1 MEDGQRR
8 SSRYDAQ
15 GASFSLF
22 RTPIRRVKTERQ
34 GDGRVCRV
42 KRLCT
47 ARESRAFSAVGMAG
61 GECLQCHV
69 MDGSTIFRSENHR
82 RMKPPLRGSPS
93 ARGIRL
99 LVAET
104 LPTHQKRFRGP
115 KGEESAFNAL
125 AVEYLLHTLDI
136 HKIVIYNIVYQ
147 DKGVKRH
154 GGVQIRVHR

>member
-1 MEDGQRR
+1 MICRGADKVRYGAASHGVLSLRPLRSLRLKHQGRYAVSGRTLKQARLVACIVRGSVEDGQRR

-22 RTPIRRVKTERQ
+22 RPPIRRVKTERQ

-47 ARESRAFSAVGMAG
+47 ARESQAFSAVGMAG

-82 RMKPPLRGSPS
+82 RIAGCKTRHSRVS
-93 ARGIRL
+93 RL
-99 LVAET
+99 PA
-104 LPTHQKRFRGP
+104 K
-115 KGEESAFNAL
+115 N
-125 AVEYLLHTLDI
+125 LLTA
-136 HKIVIYNIVYQ
+136 
-147 DKGVKRH
+147 
-154 GGVQIRVHR
+154 